1 MTRSY
6 PARVSSPSGRAREV
20 IRALQAARAHRPEPG
35 RTEPPFDRSWQ
46 GALVLVLAALAV
58 LYGVQIVNAQDRYG
72 LDRFGLRPRRTDG
85 LVGVVTEPFLHAS
98 WGHLLSNTL
107 PFLGIGWVVMLS
119 GLRLWA
125 FVTAFVVVVGGLA
138 TWLLAP
144 AGLIVGASG
153 LIFGWLGYLVARAW
167 FSRRLRWILWAA
179 MVLLFFGTLLNG
191 LLPDLDPRTSWPSH
205 LCGFLAGVLVG
216 WVLHPRRPRAAR
228 NGRGA
233 SVS

>member
-1 MTRSY
+1 
-6 PARVSSPSGRAREV
+6 VEPSGRARD
-20 IRALQAARAHRPEPG
+20 LARAWQTARAQRPTRS

-58 LYGVQIVNAQDRYG
+58 LYVVEIFNAQDHYR
-72 LDRFGLRPRRTDG
+72 LDRFGLRPREVDG
-85 LVGVVTEPFLHAS
+85 LAGIVTEPFLHAD

-107 PFLGIGWVVMLS
+107 PFLGVGWVLMLS
-119 GLRLWA
+119 GLRVWS
-125 FVTAFVVVVGGLA
+125 FVTAFVMVVGGLA
-138 TWLLAP
+138 TWLVAP

-167 FSRRLRWILWAA
+167 FSRRLRWILSAI

-191 LLPDLDPRTSWPSH
+191 LLPDVDPRTSWPAH
-205 LCGFLAGVLVG
+205 VCGFLAGVLVG
-216 WVLHPRRPRAAR
+216 WLLHPRRPRAAQ
-228 NGRGA
+228 NGIRP